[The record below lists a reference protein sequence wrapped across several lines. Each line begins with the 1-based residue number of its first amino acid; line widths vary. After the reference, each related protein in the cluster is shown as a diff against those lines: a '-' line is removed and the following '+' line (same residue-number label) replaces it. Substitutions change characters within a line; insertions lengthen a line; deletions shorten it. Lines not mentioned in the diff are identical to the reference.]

1 MLGWFEQH
9 IAAGADTSYG
19 YFTRRQDRQT
29 DRQAGRQAGRR
40 DILAEVAVNPG
51 ISDILAEHDRFEAR
65 PLRMTGRLSPP
76 RPT

>member
-29 DRQAGRQAGRR
+29 DRQAGRR
-40 DILAEVAVNPG
+40 DILAEVAVNSG

-65 PLRMTGRLSPP
+65 PLRMTGRLS
-76 RPT
+76 RVGSDVN